1 MLVPLVVVVGIALIG
16 LMRSGM
22 VPEAARRAAED
33 ALSRALKQD
42 VRIARASLSAGGVT
56 LHDVRVRTN
65 KGRPLFNAAR
75 VGVVSPFWPPTSL
88 SWREVKSITIVRP
101 TAFLERDK
109 SGRWNIEAFL
119 KRLRLRAKPGFSGRV
134 VIRDGALVLKDASP
148 PSPVRAPLA
157 ERLEAISAVLDFGL
171 TPQVHFSVRAA
182 HSSPRGV
189 VHVAGQVNGSN
200 VSATVT
206 AEKVPVSDLLP
217 YLVPVG
223 SVQVLSGAADIR
235 GQIQIGLRAGRPR
248 AARQGAGIEATLRQ
262 YLIAIRPQ
270 ECDVRLP
277 WVRDV
282 LRGVNGNLVVQ
293 GGKSAGGLRIEGVR
307 ARVGGADVVCTGEI
321 AGWKRPVLSLD
332 LDVRAQNV
340 QRALEVA
347 GLGRLPAQV
356 RLRGPGQ
363 FQVSLTGP
371 ADNLTVR
378 ASGTTNAAILGAIG
392 ADQARARL
400 IYSAGSLLV
409 RDLRAN
415 VAGGRIE
422 GSAWI
427 TTGRQQQA
435 VFSGRMVSVRADAL
449 SRAVGADVR
458 VSGNATGPVWARWD
472 ESGVRVVADA
482 ELSKGLAWDLPANH
496 VYVDAAAPA
505 QDGKSTRI
513 NRLVASSC
521 GGQWIASGEV
531 NSTGAI
537 ALKVAALGVDL
548 AQVGRAVRAEGI
560 SGQADAWGHVS
571 GTTQKPVF
579 EGRIQAAN
587 AVVKGESFDVLSA
600 DVIASNREI
609 GIKQGTA
616 YRGTAEFQVTGA
628 VKDIDWKRSRGV
640 ASLSLEFRQVPLA
653 EVARMA
659 KPPEGDQERA
669 GGQVAALKPEMEGMV
684 AGSVAISGP
693 TDALQAQG
701 RAELSDVQIGG
712 QWLDSGRAEFRAQ
725 GREFELVNF
734 EGMMGASVL
743 SAHGTGARD
752 GPLEI
757 DFEAPELSL
766 EDVWIERLIDAGI
779 DFSGKAHVSGH
790 IRGTAKEP
798 VVEAT
803 VTSGKFSLGGNE
815 FTDGQCAVRAEGD
828 RVAAQGSAAQGA
840 GQYRFSG
847 SLEREAKQVNIEAW
861 IERGDLGSIR
871 SIAESLA
878 AAPEEG
884 SRLANALGRLVRAPR
899 PLGGT
904 VTAHVT
910 ASGPTDELAGE
921 ANIAVSDATLREQ
934 RLPDLEADLL
944 FAGPRIKIEKARAA
958 SGQAYAVASGEI
970 DLDGEMAV
978 DIDAHNLSAGL
989 LDPWVKSGIVL
1000 AGTGDAS
1007 LNISGPTKSP
1017 RVVGSLE
1024 VSEFG
1029 ASGVRFDRLRA
1040 TRFEIEKETV
1050 VLDEILATRGPYQWE
1065 ITGRVP
1071 FRWSPLSVPAD
1082 KPLMVRVQAKNQDLS
1097 LLQTLFPGI
1106 EEAKGP
1112 LNADIV
1118 ITGTRGKPVLAEG
1131 TLSVPTGYMKVADVG
1146 ELRDIKA
1153 RASAREN
1160 VVSLQEFEAGYAQGR
1175 LKLAPDSTI
1184 LVEHLEGGRLDESKF
1199 DVMLTAQ
1206 GLRANLGKAAHGAV
1220 DADLHLTNGPDG
1232 LALLRGK
1239 VTALGGWEADIS
1251 RAGGVSVMKPAAFD
1265 PALDVAMEIKAPA
1278 WARSAAEIR
1287 APAWARPAA
1296 AEISLSG
1303 SGHVGGRLSA
1313 PQIRASLQGRRGWLL
1328 FPAGRFRITF
1338 AAADVTAY
1346 GKPGE
1351 PAGGLVTRTDLHIES
1366 EAVIAGY
1373 QVFLTIT
1380 GPVDNPSVSA
1390 RSVPALS
1397 SQEVNAL
1404 ITTGQPFVSGPTGG
1418 AEAATLS
1425 QVTRGVLGTSL
1436 SAVALQPVERAFAES
1451 LGLEEVSF
1459 EFRYGEPIRVR
1470 AGTFLLP
1477 GPLKGKL
1484 YLSYVRALAGA
1495 ASTSSMRLTYDVRP
1509 ALSLGMSIDER
1520 DVVRF
1525 EVQRTKRF

>member
-1 MLVPLVVVVGIALIG
+1 MRWLRRLALVLVPLLLVVCAALIG
-16 LMRSGM
+16 LLRSGV

-65 KGRPLFNAAR
+65 KGRPLFSAAR

-88 SWREVKSITIVRP
+88 SWREVKSITITRP

-109 SGRWNIEAFL
+109 TGRWNIEAFL

-134 VIRDGALVLKDASP
+134 VIRDGALVLQDASP
-148 PSPVRAPLA
+148 PGPIRAPLA
-157 ERLEAISAVLDFGL
+157 ERLDPISAVLDFGL

-182 HSSPRGV
+182 HSSPSAV
-189 VHVAGQVNGSN
+189 VHVAGRVNRST

-206 AEKVPVSDLLP
+206 AEKAPLSDLLP
-217 YLVPVG
+217 YLVPIG
-223 SVQVLSGAADIR
+223 SVQVLSGTADIS
-235 GQIQIGLRAGRPR
+235 GQIQIGLSAGRPR
-248 AARQGAGIEATLRQ
+248 AARQPAAIEPTLRQ
-262 YLIAIRPQ
+262 YLIAIRPR

-277 WVRDV
+277 WIKDV
-282 LRGVNGNLVVQ
+282 LRGVNGNIIVQ
-293 GGKSAGGLRIEGVR
+293 GDKSSGGLRIEGVR
-307 ARVGGADVVCTGEI
+307 ARIGGADVACTGEI
-321 AGWKRPVLSLD
+321 AGWKRPVLSLN

-347 GLGRLPAQV
+347 GLARLPAQV

-363 FQVSLTGP
+363 FQVSLRGP
-371 ADNLTVR
+371 ADDLTVR
-378 ASGTTNAAILGAIG
+378 TSGATSTATVGALS
-392 ADQARARL
+392 ANQACARL
-400 IYSAGSLLV
+400 TYRAGSLLV

-415 VAGGRIE
+415 VGGGRIE

-427 TTGRQQQA
+427 ATGRQQQV

-458 VSGNATGPVWARWD
+458 VSGSATGPVWARWD
-472 ESGVRVVADA
+472 QSGVRIVADA
-482 ELSKGLAWDLPANH
+482 AISSGRAWDLPVNRVH
-496 VYVDAAAPA
+496 VDVIAP
-505 QDGKSTRI
+505 GKGADRTRI
-513 NRLVASSC
+513 NRLIAASC

-531 NSTGAI
+531 NSAGAI
-537 ALKVAALGVDL
+537 DLRAAALGVDI
-548 AQVGRAVRAEGI
+548 AQVGRAVRVEGI
-560 SGQADAWGHVS
+560 SGRADAWGRVS
-571 GTTQKPVF
+571 GTTQKPAF
-579 EGRIQAAN
+579 EGKIQVAN
-587 AVVKGESFDVLSA
+587 AVVKGESFDALSA
-600 DVIASNREI
+600 QVVASSREI
-609 GIKQGTA
+609 GIRQGTA
-616 YRGTAEFQVTGA
+616 HRGTAEFQVTGA
-628 VKDIDWKRSRGV
+628 VKDIDWKKSRGM
-640 ASLSLEFRQVPLA
+640 ASLSIDFRQVPLA
-653 EVARMA
+653 DVARLA
-659 KPPEGDQERA
+659 RPPEGDQERA
-669 GGQVAALKPEMEGMV
+669 GSQLAAPKPEMEGMV

-712 QWLDSGRAEFRAQ
+712 QWLNSGRAEFRAQ
-725 GREFELVNF
+725 GGEFELVNF

-743 SAHGTGARD
+743 SAHGKGARD

-757 DFEAPELSL
+757 EFEAPELSL
-766 EDVWIERLIDAGI
+766 EDVWIERLVDAGI
-779 DFSGKAHVSGH
+779 DFSGKARVSGH
-790 IRGTAKEP
+790 IGGTAKEP
-798 VVEAT
+798 IVEAT
-803 VTSGKFSLGGNE
+803 AASGKFSLGGNE
-815 FTDGQCAVRAEGD
+815 FSDGRCEVRAERD
-828 RVAAQGSAAQGA
+828 KVAAQVSAAQGA

-847 SLEREAKQVNIEAW
+847 SLEREAKQVSIEAS
-861 IERGDLGSIR
+861 IEHGDLGSIR
-871 SIAESLA
+871 SIAESLT

-884 SRLANALGRLVRAPR
+884 SRLSTALGRLVRAPR

-904 VTAHVT
+904 VSAQVT
-910 ASGPTDELAGE
+910 ASGPSDKLAGE
-921 ANIAVSDATLREQ
+921 VKIAISDATLREQ
-934 RLPDLEADLL
+934 RLPDLEADLS

-978 DIDAHNLSAGL
+978 DIDAYNLSAGL
-989 LDPWVKSGIVL
+989 LEPWVKSGVVL
-1000 AGTGDAS
+1000 AGTGDLS
-1007 LNISGPTKSP
+1007 LSISGSSSSP
-1017 RVVGSLE
+1017 SVVGSLE

-1029 ASGVRFDRLRA
+1029 ASEVKFDRLRA

-1082 KPLMVRVQAKNQDLS
+1082 KPLMVRVQAKSQDLS

-1118 ITGTRGKPVLAEG
+1118 ISGTRKKPVLAEG

-1153 RASAREN
+1153 RASARDN
-1160 VVSLQEFEAGYAQGR
+1160 VVSLQEFQAGYAQGS

-1184 LVEHLEGGRLDESKF
+1184 LVEHLEGGRPDENRF
-1199 DVMLTAQ
+1199 DVRLTAQ
-1206 GLRANLGKAAHGAV
+1206 GLRANLGRAAHGAV
-1220 DADLHLTNGPDG
+1220 DADLQLTNGPDG

-1239 VTALGGWEADIS
+1239 VTALGGWEADIA

-1265 PALDVAMEIKAPA
+1265 PALDVALEIKAPA
-1278 WARSAAEIR
+1278 WARSG
-1287 APAWARPAA
+1287 A

-1313 PQIRASLQGRRGWLL
+1313 PQVRASLQGRRGWLL
-1328 FPAGRFRITF
+1328 FPAGRFRATF
-1338 AAADVTAY
+1338 VAADVTAY
-1346 GKPGE
+1346 GTPGE

-1418 AEAATLS
+1418 AEAATLG

-1436 SAVALQPVERAFAES
+1436 SAVALRPVERAFAEG
-1451 LGLEEVSF
+1451 LGLEEVGF

-1470 AGTFLLP
+1470 AGTYLLP
-1477 GPLKGKL
+1477 GPLKARL
-1484 YLSYVRALAGA
+1484 YLSYVRSLAGA
-1495 ASTSSMRLTYDVRP
+1495 ASTSSMRLTYDVAP